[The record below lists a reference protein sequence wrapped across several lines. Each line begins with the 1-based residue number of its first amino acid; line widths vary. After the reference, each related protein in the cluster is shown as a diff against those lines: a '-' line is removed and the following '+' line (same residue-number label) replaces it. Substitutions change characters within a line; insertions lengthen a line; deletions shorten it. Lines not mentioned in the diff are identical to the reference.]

1 MYEACQQINAALQQ
15 VPFLARIAN
24 DAEHRQALAL
34 LETLL
39 KDYDGNARL
48 IEILSM
54 TIERWESEDPAFR
67 EFNQQLAALD
77 TGMALIRT
85 LMGQHRLSEQDQP
98 SFVCEQP
105 SGFTHSGV
113 YRHVARHKVACHSPL
128 LHSTLSCFF
137 DCNLSVNIDSVA
149 FCRRPS
155 FLINISFK
163 YKWIGRSTWLQKQAL
178 NSHCNL

>member
-1 MYEACQQINAALQQ
+1 MISY
-15 VPFLARIAN
+15 
-24 DAEHRQALAL
+24 
-34 LETLL
+34 
-39 KDYDGNARL
+39 
-48 IEILSM
+48 
-54 TIERWESEDPAFR
+54 
-67 EFNQQLAALD
+67 
-77 TGMALIRT
+77 
-85 LMGQHRLSEQDQP
+85 HRLVRTFPRYRSEQKSPVWRLSGHIFYNVPLIPLILNWDTIFSCQRSCFPNKPSSQAFPALHQP